1 MAKIAQEI
9 VTIKFTK
16 VIASDDSPTFV
27 SATALKTSMSGIV
40 EGLFG
45 TDAIVEITNTANVT
59 LVGNSVAVTGVSGT
73 GDIATL
79 TFDTQADAPFLPGQS
94 IIVTQVTPSSYNDT
108 FTVVTC
114 SNSTVSFVSTATG
127 NTEFG
132 PTVNATTVVAGTRY
146 KIITEGTSNF
156 TTFGSPYN
164 DVGTIFTANATGSG
178 TGTVQV
184 TTTFESGVGTI
195 AEVA

>member
-27 SATALKTSMSGIV
+27 SATALKTSMSGII

-45 TDAIVEITNTANVT
+45 TDTIVEITDTANVT

-79 TFDTQADAPFLPGQS
+79 TFETQADAPFLPGQS
-94 IIVTQVTPSSYNDT
+94 ILVTQVTPVVYNDT

-114 SNSTVSFVSTATG
+114 SDSAVSFVSTATG
-127 NTEFG
+127 NTDF
-132 PTVNATTVVAGTRY
+132 V
-146 KIITEGTSNF
+146 
-156 TTFGSPYN
+156 
-164 DVGTIFTANATGSG
+164 
-178 TGTVQV
+178 
-184 TTTFESGVGTI
+184 SGVGTI